1 MRRWLMILCGVAVL
15 GRSPGAVAAR
25 FQVEH
30 QAGAGDYVV
39 LVHGLDWFRNTL
51 EPTAAYLHAEG
62 YETLNVRY
70 PSHKV
75 ANPEAAAQWVRQ
87 VVEEQCRD
95 PHKRIHLV
103 GHSMGA
109 LVVREYLADGK
120 PERLG
125 RVVLLAAPNQGTPL
139 AEALRWKPLGRLL
152 SPAAA
157 SSCGWPGR
165 GEGSGRRA
173 EGVDYAPGVL
183 MGNQPGWF
191 PFFSI
196 FMKGEDDGVVPVA
209 SGRLQGMG
217 EFRVVRT
224 SHTAMPRNR
233 EALGEVLRFLRT
245 GQFGE

>member
-1 MRRWLMILCGVAVL
+1 MKRWLNLFCAVAGL
-15 GRSPGAVAAR
+15 SLAPGAGAAS

-30 QAGAGDYVV
+30 LAGAGDYVV

-51 EPTAAYLHAEG
+51 EPAAEYLHAEG

-70 PSHKV
+70 PSRKV

-87 VVEEQCRD
+87 VVAAHCRD

-103 GHSMGA
+103 AHSMGA

-139 AEALRWKPLGRLL
+139 AEALRWKPLGKLF

-157 SSCGWPGR
+157 ASCAWVGR

-173 EGVDYAPGVL
+173 EAVDYAPGVI

-191 PFFSI
+191 PLFSVFI
-196 FMKGEDDGVVPVA
+196 KGADDGVVPVD
-209 SGRLQGMG
+209 SGRLPGMA

-233 EALGEVLRFLRT
+233 EALEEVRCFLRT
-245 GQFGE
+245 GQFGD

>member
-1 MRRWLMILCGVAVL
+1 MRRWRTIFCGLAWL
-15 GRSPGAVAAR
+15 GWAAGAGAAG
-25 FQVEH
+25 FEVEC

-51 EPTAAYLHAEG
+51 EPTAEYLHAAG

-70 PSHKV
+70 PSRKV

-87 VVEEQCRD
+87 VVGEHCRD

-120 PERLG
+120 PARLG
-125 RVVLLAAPNQGTPL
+125 RVVFLAAPNQGTPL
-139 AEALRWKPLGRLL
+139 AEPLRWKPLGALF

-157 SSCGWPGR
+157 ASCGQPGR
-165 GEGSGRRA
+165 GAGSGRRA
-173 EGVDYAPGVL
+173 EEIDDAPGVL
-183 MGNQPGWF
+183 MGTQPGWF
-191 PFFSI
+191 PLFSL
-196 FMKGEDDGVVPVA
+196 FMKGADDGVVPVD
-209 SGRLQGMG
+209 SGRLRGMA

-224 SHTAMPRNR
+224 SHTAMPRNP
-233 EALGEVLRFLRT
+233 EALGEVLRFLRQ
-245 GQFGE
+245 GQFGD